1 MKYFENL
8 KDDSR
13 VATILIEKNM
23 ITEEEHQKMLDS
35 LPDESDKV
43 EELTL
48 KDK

>member
-13 VATILIEKNM
+13 VIGMLIEKN
-23 ITEEEHQKMLDS
+23 IISEEEYKKMLDA
-35 LPDESDKV
+35 LPDEADKL